1 MSNPEQDIVVVDEFY
16 GKYKINEFYRDPA
29 EKLVRK
35 FDQLKHIPVVSILF
49 VENLD
54 GKGKS
59 KNKVK
64 LAEIR
69 KIPERWYDLIYQM
82 TGRKFE
88 YMIEF
93 YRENIERK
101 TPEQILIALYHELR
115 HIGPSGDLIHH
126 DHEDFSEIA
135 GAIGFDWSADN
146 RFFASILAEGVNW
159 DTLDLQTRLF
169 GEENTNLRRV
179 K

>member
-1 MSNPEQDIVVVDEFY
+1 MDSKNLVVIKEFN
-16 GKYKINEFYRDPA
+16 GKFRINDFYRDPA
-29 EKLVRK
+29 EKLVNK
-35 FDQLKHIPVVSILF
+35 FDLLQHIPVESILF
-49 VENLD
+49 VENLN
-54 GKGKS
+54 GKGKT

-64 LAEIR
+64 LAEVR

-93 YRENIERK
+93 YRENLERK

-115 HIGPSGDLIHH
+115 HIGPTGDLIHH
-126 DHEDFSEIA
+126 DHEDFSEISQ
-135 GAIGFDWSADN
+135 AIGFDWTGDH
-146 RFFASILAEGVNW
+146 RFFANILADGVSW
-159 DTLDLQTRLF
+159 DTLELQTKLSLDSPGLRLA
-169 GEENTNLRRV
+169 